1 MKNMTLEVP
10 RWMMRLLVA
19 SATAMVVIGWFGLR
33 SLGVKADWLAFY
45 AAGSFTLQG
54 ELSQIYDA
62 AVIQAW
68 EEPLIGANVI
78 RFLYA
83 PAYAATFVPLAFMPV
98 QAARY
103 SWLVVG
109 VLASL
114 LASRLSTRWS
124 GLNPPLSILALL
136 AFPPLA
142 YSLAIGQISP
152 ITLLVFTFVASQE
165 WQEKHGYLPGIVA
178 GLALYKPQLLI
189 PIIFYWLFQ
198 RRWRSLIG
206 FMFTAFLISLVSWL
220 VNPRATLAYVQLSAQ
235 FLSLAENATASGA
248 NASIYA
254 IFPWVGMLVALGV
267 ITVLF
272 FVARRGTNR
281 YAYAMLWLAPVLVTP
296 YIIIYDLLLLALPIS
311 FLLPLLS
318 RDRLLQIATA
328 LIWFTPLLAIII
340 QSTRL
345 VTLSALGLFI
355 LCAYRFFST
364 SLSQGSLS
372 GEIIDSSSYN

>member
-19 SATAMVVIGWFGLR
+19 SATTMVVIGWFGMR

-68 EEPLIGANVI
+68 EEPLIGANII

-83 PAYAATFVPLAFMPV
+83 PAYATTFVPLAFMPV

-124 GLNPPLSILALL
+124 GLSTPLSALALL

-165 WQEKHGYLPGIVA
+165 WQ
-178 GLALYKPQLLI
+178 
-189 PIIFYWLFQ
+189 
-198 RRWRSLIG
+198 
-206 FMFTAFLISLVSWL
+206 
-220 VNPRATLAYVQLSAQ
+220 
-235 FLSLAENATASGA
+235 
-248 NASIYA
+248 
-254 IFPWVGMLVALGV
+254 
-267 ITVLF
+267 
-272 FVARRGTNR
+272 
-281 YAYAMLWLAPVLVTP
+281 
-296 YIIIYDLLLLALPIS
+296 
-311 FLLPLLS
+311 
-318 RDRLLQIATA
+318 
-328 LIWFTPLLAIII
+328 
-340 QSTRL
+340 
-345 VTLSALGLFI
+345 
-355 LCAYRFFST
+355 
-364 SLSQGSLS
+364 
-372 GEIIDSSSYN
+372 

>member
-19 SATAMVVIGWFGLR
+19 SATTMVVVGWFGLR

-68 EEPLIGANVI
+68 EEPLIGANII

-83 PAYAATFVPLAFMPV
+83 PAYATTFVPLAFMPV

-124 GLNPPLSILALL
+124 GLSTPLSALALL

-142 YSLAIGQISP
+142 YTLAVGQISP
-152 ITLLVFTFVASQE
+152 ITLLIFSFVASQE
-165 WQEKHGYLPGIVA
+165 WQEKHGYLPGMVA
-178 GLALYKPQLLI
+178 GLALFKPQLLI

-206 FMFTAFLISLVSWL
+206 FMFTASLISLVSWL
-220 VNPRATLAYVQLSAQ
+220 VSPQATLAYIQLSTQ
-235 FLSLAENATASGA
+235 FMHLAENATTTGA
-248 NASIYA
+248 NASFYSVH
-254 IFPWVGMLVALGV
+254 PWLGFLVSAG
-267 ITVLF
+267 IIATLF
-272 FVARRGTNR
+272 FTSGRGNNR
-281 YAYAMLWLAPVLVTP
+281 YKQALLWIAPVLVTP
-296 YIIIYDLLLLALPIS
+296 YIVIYDMLLLALPIS
-311 FLLPLLS
+311 FLLLLLS
-318 RDRLLQIATA
+318 RDRLMQAA
-328 LIWFTPLLAIII
+328 VGLIWFTPLFAIAI
-340 QSTRL
+340 QTTHP
-345 VTLSALGLFI
+345 VTWSAFVLFVV
-355 LCAYRFFST
+355 CAWRFFKTPAGQISH
-364 SLSQGSLS
+364 SD
-372 GEIIDSSSYN
+372 EFIEHPASS